1 MLKAALVELPES
13 EISDRYWGIFALW
26 LPFCQLF
33 KAVAALCSRKTPTTV
48 SVSQDRI
55 AENNYSPE
63 TRDLPVGIREG

>member
-33 KAVAALCSRKTPTTV
+33 KAVAALCSRETPTTV
-48 SVSQDRI
+48 SVSQVRI
-55 AENNYSPE
+55 SLEEKLRGRLSAQRPE
-63 TRDLPVGIREG
+63 TYL